1 MLRSVTFAI
10 ALLILPATAV
20 DASYCGQSSEL
31 AAARARWAAVRQSR
45 VDPADAEKV
54 CRAYGNHFY
63 DAVVARQ
70 AASSCEDSVSRQ
82 SRDARRRD
90 RRVQQPHRSPV
101 HRFVTCFHLRA
112 QGDPQD
118 KSPALQAV

>member
-1 MLRSVTFAI
+1 MTQPTFMLRSVTFAI

-82 SRDARRRD
+82 RNLEMLDGEIDAFNNLIAG
-90 RRVQQPHRSPV
+90 Q
-101 HRFVTCFHLRA
+101 CIGL
-112 QGDPQD
+112 
-118 KSPALQAV
+118 